1 MVTLLLLAAAAL
13 APRTSAPPALP
24 PPALAAPEARDCDA
38 EVPGNQYNDRIDCRA
53 QNVHA
58 AAFAYV
64 DSVLEH
70 DRIRRA
76 LGGDPIFNDT
86 QTDHLLAARERART
100 AKDRTHEAKGFQG
113 SVKKQKAQDADCYVK
128 EILGDGGPHGGDDVQ
143 PCTQGEDCEEVIGDD
158 IGDDDG
164 ICKLRGNNREVCVT
178 VCQQPLPSD
187 EDEYD
192 PDFTVETEKGLDEL
206 EVALN
211 DATEEVRKSTRRM
224 LAMFAARPTGQP
236 LTACEQYQF
245 DQFPGYAFM
254 QVSQVVKNI
263 SNAATDGCGVVCDQ
277 DAFGWNC
284 KGACLVFVI
293 VDGIVNSVYDG
304 FALKDDDNGSN
315 QLDAVARC
323 TTELSADIAS
333 VSGAV
338 GGTQASL
345 DEVNLRLDAI
355 EASLAALD
363 ASMRQRFDGVDLQL
377 CTPQGQRTC
386 FPAQSGSERDASDPT
401 AGKGRRPSLTR

>member
-1 MVTLLLLAAAAL
+1 MLTFLLLATAAL
-13 APRTSAPPALP
+13 APRTSAPPVVR

-38 EVPGNQYNDRIDCRA
+38 EVPANQYNDRIDCRA
-53 QNVHA
+53 QNVNA

-70 DRIRRA
+70 DRIRHA

-113 SVKKQKAQDADCYVK
+113 AVKKQKAQDADCYVK
-128 EILGDGGPHGGDDVQ
+128 EIIGDGGGHGGDDVQ
-143 PCTQGEDCEEVIGDD
+143 PCTQGEDCEEVIGDG

-164 ICKLRGNNREVCVT
+164 VCRLRGNNREVCVT

-187 EDEYD
+187 EEEYD
-192 PDFTVETEKGLDEL
+192 PGFTAETEKGLDEL

-211 DATEEVRKSTRRM
+211 DATEEVRKSTQRM
-224 LAMFAARPTGQP
+224 LAMFAARPPGQP

-245 DQFPGYAFM
+245 DLFPGYGFM
-254 QVSQVVKNI
+254 QGAQVVKNI

-284 KGACLVFVI
+284 KGACLIFVI
-293 VDGIVNSVYDG
+293 VDGIINSVHDG

-323 TTELSADIAS
+323 TTELSSDIAS
-333 VSGAV
+333 ISGAV
-338 GGTQASL
+338 GGTQESL
-345 DEVNLRLDAI
+345 DEVNVRLDAI
-355 EASLAALD
+355 EASLAALHG
-363 ASMRQRFDGVDLQL
+363 SMQQRFDGVDQQL

-386 FPAQSGSERDASDPT
+386 FPNQT
-401 AGKGRRPSLTR
+401 AGIQRSSPGPRRGK